1 MLSQTV
7 AVNLERY
14 GMAGSEKAAEL
25 CKMADNFFDCLNVRS
40 IEEGK
45 RKRKPF
51 LLPYSSVDDKR
62 FKWLKE
68 TLLSYFQNLLKN
80 IEAREGEFSV
90 KEKAKMFVAKQT
102 CIVMTVN
109 SIVECNKFLLNEG
122 MEYV

>member
-1 MLSQTV
+1 
-7 AVNLERY
+7 
-14 GMAGSEKAAEL
+14 
-25 CKMADNFFDCLNVRS
+25 MADNFFDCLNVRS